1 LVSHDF
7 ELCCKAELLGLNSIY
22 QTEHAEWQCLLRA
35 CEIDDLDLE
44 LLPKQSDPKSKKVYR
59 RKSRKFKYEEDELLT
74 RRSRHREVLIHMDVI
89 PVDELDIL
97 ETPRQIARW
106 IERPTLNNA
115 HLLD

>member
-7 ELCCKAELLGLNSIY
+7 ELCCKAELLRLNSIY

-59 RKSRKFKYEEDELLT
+59 SKFKYEEDELLT
-74 RRSRHREVLIHMDVI
+74 RRSRHREVLIHIDVI
-89 PVDELDIL
+89 PVDELDVL
-97 ETPRQIARW
+97 ETPRKIARW
-106 IERPTLNNA
+106 IERPTLNDT
-115 HLLD
+115 HLFD